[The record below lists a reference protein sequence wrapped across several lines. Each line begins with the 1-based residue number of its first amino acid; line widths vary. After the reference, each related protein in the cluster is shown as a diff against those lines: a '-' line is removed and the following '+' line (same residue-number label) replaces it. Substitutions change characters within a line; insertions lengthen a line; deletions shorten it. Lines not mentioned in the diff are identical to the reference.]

1 MHIKTRLDL
10 IMEALCSAKMA
21 LDWLE
26 VEGHEEKKAVLVKQA
41 LEKIDKAYDAAHGTE
56 ERPGT

>member
-10 IMEALCSAKMA
+10 IMDALCSAKMA

-26 VEGHEEKKAVLVKQA
+26 VDGHEEKKAELVKRA
-41 LEKIDKAYDAAHGTE
+41 LEQIDKAYDAAHGTE
-56 ERPGT
+56 ERP